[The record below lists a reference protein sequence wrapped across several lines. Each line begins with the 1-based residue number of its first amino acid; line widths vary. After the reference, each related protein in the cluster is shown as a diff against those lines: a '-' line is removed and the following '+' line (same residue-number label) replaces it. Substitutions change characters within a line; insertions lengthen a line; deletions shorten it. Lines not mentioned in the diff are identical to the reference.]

1 MLRRSLIQKEILS
14 ERRLDFLEMRADHA
28 AQQEKVALSR
38 LSEAKYH
45 TKLLLEGQKNKT
57 LSEARAEL
65 KWNSARRISD
75 LISPGEKISPLS
87 ELKERERERAL
98 EEDRMRTL
106 QEVEELKK

>member
-14 ERRLDFLEMRADHA
+14 ERRKILDFLELGADHA
-28 AQQEKVALSR
+28 AQQEKAALSR

-65 KWNSARRISD
+65 NMQESRVMATASLSMD
-75 LISPGEKISPLS
+75 GTLPGESVI
-87 ELKERERERAL
+87 
-98 EEDRMRTL
+98 
-106 QEVEELKK
+106 